1 MRCRPLRCGV
11 MKRVLSS
18 PWLVA
23 LVVLALAV
31 LPVVAALQA
40 HREQARRAS
49 ALLLDRSAEVVAAH
63 LQLLTV
69 RQTGWQ
75 NALRM
80 RLSNRPDAPVEV
92 LDTLFASGSTMVLPE
107 HCRALGYAAL
117 EDGRVVMR
125 WRRVKKDVTISALG
139 EDLVPATE
147 TGSLLRAVR
156 EQPAKLAMEQHGARL
171 LTALTVAENSP
182 RNPRGCL
189 IAWWDLDAMCADKQ
203 LGLVAISQTL
213 TARPSDG
220 VIGEG
225 EREMKIGEGD
235 AQWRLVVGKGTAF
248 STLFPHVSELT
259 IAVTGGGCALLLA
272 LLAGLATRAAGLRA
286 ALTAERELVHMK
298 DHLLHSVSH
307 EFRTPL
313 SVILSSTE
321 LLECYADRLPPERR
335 SAALA
340 QIRESTAWMNDMV
353 GQVLLFA
360 RIDARRLPVEPCAVN
375 VAAFA
380 RELVRATETATGK
393 RNPIHLTAPEALE
406 ATLDPA
412 LLRAVLENLLSNAVK
427 FSPEG
432 VPVLFTVER
441 GERLRFVIR
450 DTGPGIAAGELS
462 RVRQPFFRAAAASG
476 TPGTGLGLTIADR
489 CATLLGGVLTIKSGP
504 GGGTIATFTL

>member
-1 MRCRPLRCGV
+1 

-31 LPVVAALQA
+31 LPVLAALQA

-49 ALLLDRSAEVVAAH
+49 ALLLDRSAEVVAAQ
-63 LQLLTV
+63 LQLLTA
-69 RQTGWQ
+69 RHTSWQ

-80 RLSNRPDAPVEV
+80 RLSNRPDTPVGM
-92 LDTLFASGSTMVLPE
+92 LDTMFASGSAMVLPE
-107 HCRALGYAAL
+107 QCRALGYAAL
-117 EDGRVVMR
+117 EEGRVVLR
-125 WRRVKKDVTISALG
+125 WRRVKKDVTIAALG
-139 EDLVPATE
+139 EDLLLGTE
-147 TGSLLRAVR
+147 TGAVLRAVKER
-156 EQPAKLAMEQHGARL
+156 PAKLASVQHGATL
-171 LTALTVAENSP
+171 LTALTVAESSP
-182 RNPRGCL
+182 RNPRGWL
-189 IAWWDLDAMCADKQ
+189 IAWWDLDAMCGDKQ
-203 LGLVAISQTL
+203 LGLVATSQTL

-225 EREMKIGEGD
+225 EREMVIGEGD
-235 AQWRLVVGKGTAF
+235 ARWRLVVGKGAAF

-360 RIDARRLPVEPCAVN
+360 RIDARRLPVEPCEVN

-380 RELVRATETATGK
+380 RELVRTTEIATGK

-406 ATLDPA
+406 ATLNPT
-412 LLRAVLENLLSNAVK
+412 LLRAVLGNLLSNAVK

-432 VPVLFTVER
+432 APVLFTVER
-441 GERLRFVIR
+441 GERLRFVIS
-450 DTGPGIAAGELS
+450 DTGPGIAVNELS
-462 RVRQPFFRAAAASG
+462 RVREPFFRATAASG
-476 TPGTGLGLTIADR
+476 IPGTGLGLTIADR
-489 CATLLGGVLTIKSGP
+489 CATLLGGVLTIENGS
-504 GGGTIATFTL
+504 GGGAIATFTLSCPRSF